1 MVQVKDYNISILGSI
16 LIAGQ
21 WYKGPNQP
29 LGHVIRSIYLS
40 QAPIN
45 NIHTYIN
52 LLSNKPRNLLQTITP
67 LFTFNC
73 LTIPICSCYLYR
85 GLGQVRII
93 SGPSTAAINLG
104 RALGWA
110 RGRASTEV
118 SGQKLSQG
126 LDSTPTVRNY
136 PILMIVFCFCLG
148 WLYPK
153 PVLDF
158 RENFPWDEDKRHFE
172 QEARNINPYPLQ
184 RLLYHN
190 SINYSFPYTI
200 IQPISTPP
208 IP

>member
-1 MVQVKDYNISILGSI
+1 MLSISWVRLGWDYIWAEHCWPSARI
-16 LIAGQ
+16 GQ
-21 WYKGPNQP
+21 
-29 LGHVIRSIYLS
+29 
-40 QAPIN
+40 
-45 NIHTYIN
+45 
-52 LLSNKPRNLLQTITP
+52 
-67 LFTFNC
+67 
-73 LTIPICSCYLYR
+73 
-85 GLGQVRII
+85 
-93 SGPSTAAINLG
+93 GPSTAAINLD

-110 RGRASTEV
+110 RGRVLRLGWARGRASPKV
-118 SGQKLSQG
+118 SSQKLSQG
-126 LDSTPTVRNY
+126 LTSTPKVRNY

-158 RENFPWDEDKRHFE
+158 RENFPWGEDKRHFE

-190 SINYSFPYTI
+190 STNYSVPYAI